1 MISKDTLVSFT
12 TDCIILKELCNDNNL
27 LQTSETI
34 LETDL
39 GKRFYK
45 EILAENA
52 KSAVLADY
60 KALNWYE
67 LLSDIIEFVKFI
79 ISKFFDDKSG
89 EYKKPTWS
97 SWLSIGVK
105 LIRFVILFIKKY

>member
-45 EILAENA
+45 EILAQNA

-60 KALNWYE
+60 KALNRYE

>member
-27 LQTSETI
+27 LQTSETS
-34 LETDL
+34 LETDM

-45 EILAENA
+45 EILAQNA